1 MKTRFTGMAILRHAT
16 LAAMCV
22 IALFPLYWMLNS
34 SFKNE
39 SEIFTSTLFPNRPI
53 LSNFTYAFEQMPI
66 FRMMFN
72 SFGVA
77 ILLTVSQLATGLL
90 AAYALVRWRFRG
102 QALIFAVLS
111 LTWLIPFQAIMIP
124 NYVLVNQL
132 GLNETIL
139 GVVLPF
145 TVSTFAI
152 LSLYQS
158 FQAFPRV
165 LIEAACIDGLSDF
178 GILAKL
184 ILPNIKS
191 TVASLGIILFINGW
205 NEYLWPMLV
214 TKKMENAP
222 LQIGLRLFVNSDTNM
237 WGSMMAAT
245 AVSCVPILLI
255 YLVLRRQ
262 IVDSFVRFGIK

>member
-1 MKTRFTGMAILRHAT
+1 MKKKSPIAASVQHGLLIL
-16 LAAMCV
+16 MCL
-22 IALFPLYWMLNS
+22 IAVFPLYWMVNS

-39 SEIFTSTLFPNRPI
+39 SEIFTSSLVPSSPV
-53 LSNFTYAFEQMPI
+53 LSNYTYAFEQMPI

-77 ILLTVSQLATGLL
+77 ILMTALQLITGLL

-102 QALIFAVLS
+102 QLLIFSVLS
-111 LTWLIPFQAIMIP
+111 LTWLIPFQAVMIP
-124 NYVLVNQL
+124 NYVLVNQMGMNESLL
-132 GLNETIL
+132 GI
-139 GVVLPF
+139 VLPF

-158 FQAFPRV
+158 FQSFPKV
-165 LIEAACIDGLSDF
+165 LIEAASIDGLSDF
-178 GILAKL
+178 NILVKL

-191 TVASLGIILFINGW
+191 SVASLGIILFINGW

-222 LQIGLRLFVNSDTNM
+222 LQIGLKLFVNSDTNM
-237 WGSMMAAT
+237 WGSLMAAT
-245 AVSCVPILLI
+245 TVSCLPILII
-255 YLVLRRQ
+255 YLILQRQ